1 MSIDRQTDRQTSID
15 RQTDRQTAKK
25 FRCLCIYN
33 KMVKIPAWKK
43 KAMGRK
49 KTALGYRNRRLAR
62 SVIGRGLR
70 QPVHFIKRSY
80 WVRDSLSA
88 VLGQNTNFSFTPKL
102 SDLPGYTEITNL
114 YDAYCVKGAKIEII
128 PKHTQSP
135 AVFQVDSGANPGM
148 ITINT
153 EGMIHSVL
161 DYNSLG
167 AGFGVNDLVQ
177 YENHRMSRTNKIHSR
192 YFKPRVLTPAYQ
204 AGITTAYGEQKNKW
218 ISTANP
224 DVVHYGMYGI
234 VDLLS
239 TSPGFVGDG
248 LMKFDYLVTL
258 YIACKNVR

>member
-1 MSIDRQTDRQTSID
+1 
-15 RQTDRQTAKK
+15 
-25 FRCLCIYN
+25 
-33 KMVKIPAWKK
+33 
-43 KAMGRK
+43 MGRK
-49 KTALGYRNRRLAR
+49 KAALGRRSKFGR
-62 SVIGRGLR
+62 SQLGRGLR

-80 WVRDSLSA
+80 WVRDTINA
-88 VLGQNTNFSFTPKL
+88 VLGQNTNFSLTPKL
-102 SDLPGYTEITNL
+102 SDLPDYDEITKM
-114 YDAYCVKGAKIEII
+114 YDAYCIKGCSVQIV

-135 AVFQVDSGANPGM
+135 AVFQVDSGSNPGM
-148 ITINT
+148 IAINT

-167 AGFGVNDLVQ
+167 SGFGVNNLVQ
-177 YENHRMSRTNKIHSR
+177 YQNHRMSRTNKIHKR

-204 AGITTAYGEQKNKW
+204 SGVTTAYGESKDRW
-218 ISTANP
+218 ISTASP